1 MVGQSDA
8 IPDQR
13 RMTDETAERLRV
25 VVCVNKM
32 RGPRGKCCGLSGSPE
47 IGAALESGVQTRQL
61 NVDVETIVCF
71 GKCGDGP
78 NLRIV
83 GAEFRQHLTLED
95 VPSLLDEFESRAGRI
110 ENGAL
115 LYPGA

>member
-1 MVGQSDA
+1 
-8 IPDQR
+8 
-13 RMTDETAERLRV
+13 MTDEAAERLRV

-32 RGPRGKCCGLSGSPE
+32 RGPHGKCCGLSGSPE
-47 IGAALESGVQTRQL
+47 IAAAPKSGVQIQQL

-71 GKCGDGP
+71 GKWEDGP

-95 VPSLLDEFESRAGRI
+95 VPSLLEEFESRAG
-110 ENGAL
+110 
-115 LYPGA
+115 